1 MQTIISKIKERAKK
15 EKKKIVL
22 PESEDVRVLKAASI
36 VSLENIAEIILIGD
50 KNKIKEICIKE
61 NIDLTKVQ
69 IVNPVTSEYT
79 NEFANKLYELRKAK
93 GMTEEKANELVH
105 DYIHFGVMMV
115 KENIADGLVCGACH
129 STADTLRPALQ
140 IVKTRKDAKCVSA
153 FFIMEMS
160 NSDYRDAYI
169 FADSG
174 LIEFPTEEQR
184 AEIAIQSAESC
195 KLLLEEE
202 PCIAMLSYSTKGSA
216 KSDSIDSVNKSLEMV
231 RSSRPDLDID
241 GELQVDAA
249 VDKKVASLK
258 APDSKVAGNANVFV
272 FPDLNAGNIGYKLVQ
287 RFGHANAY
295 GPVTQGLAKPIN
307 DLSRGCVP
315 EDIVGVIAITSLQC
329 EENEKCE

>member
-36 VSLENIAEIILIGD
+36 ASLENIAEIILIGD

-115 KENIADGLVCGACH
+115 KENLADGLVCGACH

-329 EENEKCE
+329 KANEKCE

>member
-36 VSLENIAEIILIGD
+36 ASLENIAEIILIGD

-105 DYIHFGVMMV
+105 DYIYFGVMMV

-140 IVKTRKDAKCVSA
+140 IVKTRKGAKCVSA
-153 FFIMEMS
+153 FFIMEMA
-160 NSDYRDAYI
+160 NSDYRDSYI

-231 RSSRPDLDID
+231 KSRRPDLDID

-249 VDKKVASLK
+249 VDKKVARLK

-307 DLSRGCVP
+307 DLSRGCEP

>member
-22 PESEDVRVLKAASI
+22 PESEDVRVLKAVSI
-36 VSLENIAEIILIGD
+36 ASLENIAEIILIGD

-93 GMTEEKANELVH
+93 GMTEKKANELVH

-115 KENIADGLVCGACH
+115 KENLADGLVCGACH

-140 IVKTRKDAKCVSA
+140 IVKARKGAKCVSA

-216 KSDSIDSVNKSLEMV
+216 KSDSIDSVNKSLEIV
-231 RSSRPDLDID
+231 KSRRPDLDID

-249 VDKKVASLK
+249 VDKKVARLK
-258 APDSKVAGNANVFV
+258 ASDSKVAGNANVFV

-329 EENEKCE
+329 KANEKCE

>member
-36 VSLENIAEIILIGD
+36 ASLENIAEIILIGD

-93 GMTEEKANELVH
+93 GMTEEKANELMH

-140 IVKTRKDAKCVSA
+140 IVKARKGAKCVSA

-329 EENEKCE
+329 KANEKCE

>member
-36 VSLENIAEIILIGD
+36 ASLENIAEIILIGD

-216 KSDSIDSVNKSLEMV
+216 KSDSIDSVNKSLKMV

-329 EENEKCE
+329 KANEKCE